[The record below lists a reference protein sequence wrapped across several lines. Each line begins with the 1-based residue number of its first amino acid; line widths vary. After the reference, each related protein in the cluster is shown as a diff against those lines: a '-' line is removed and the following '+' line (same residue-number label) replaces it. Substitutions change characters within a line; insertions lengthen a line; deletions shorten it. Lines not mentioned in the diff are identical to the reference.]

1 MRLEEVLRF
10 REKKALLQQRMMKEH
25 PGAVIVSLG
34 MNIPGPV
41 KCSPLIR
48 TAFYEGMERLE
59 ELLVLRRERKETPYK
74 VFLEESAG
82 YAAIY
87 LTGETDSYRTKKKTV
102 SLEETHPLG
111 RIWDIDVFGD
121 SREAVEREAVGAQR
135 RKCFLCGCDAKECAR
150 SRNHETGE
158 LQKKVTEI
166 ILHWQAVKES

>member
-1 MRLEEVLRF
+1 MRLEEILQF

-59 ELLVLRRERKETPYK
+59 ELLGKERKETLYK
-74 VFLEESAG
+74 ILLEESAG

-87 LTGETDSYRTKKKTV
+87 LTGETDLYRIKKETV

-121 SREAVEREAVGAQR
+121 SREAVEREAIGAQR

-158 LQKKVTEI
+158 LQKKVTDI
-166 ILHWQAVKES
+166 ILHWQAGKES

>member
-1 MRLEEVLRF
+1 MSLEEVLRF
-10 REKKALLQQRMMKEH
+10 REKKALLQQRMIKEH

-48 TAFYEGMERLE
+48 AAFCEGMERLE
-59 ELLVLRRERKETPYK
+59 ELLSGERKELRYK
-74 VFLEESAG
+74 VLLEECAG

-87 LTGETDSYRTKKKTV
+87 LTGETDLYRIKKETV

-111 RIWDIDVFGD
+111 RIWDIDVFGEG
-121 SREAVEREAVGAQR
+121 REAVEREAVGALR
-135 RKCFLCGCDAKECAR
+135 RKCLLCGCDAKECAR

-166 ILHWQAVKES
+166 ILQWQAGKES

>member
-1 MRLEEVLRF
+1 MRLEEVLQF
-10 REKKALLQQRMMKEH
+10 REKKALLQQRMMEEH
-25 PGAVIVSLG
+25 PDAVIVSLG

-59 ELLVLRRERKETPYK
+59 ELLGRERKETLYK
-74 VFLEESAG
+74 VLLEERAG

-87 LTGETDSYRTKKKTV
+87 LTGETDLYRIKKETV

-111 RIWDIDVFGD
+111 RIWDIDVFGN
-121 SREAVEREAVGAQR
+121 SRKAVEREAVGAQR
-135 RKCFLCGCDAKECAR
+135 RKCLLCGCDAKECAR
-150 SRNHETGE
+150 SRKHETGE

-166 ILHWQAVKES
+166 ILHWQAGKES

>member
-1 MRLEEVLRF
+1 MRLEEVLLF

-59 ELLVLRRERKETPYK
+59 ELLGRERKETLYK
-74 VFLEESAG
+74 ALLEESAG
-82 YAAIY
+82 YVAIY
-87 LTGETDSYRTKKKTV
+87 LTGETDSYRIKKETV

-121 SREAVEREAVGAQR
+121 GREAVEREAVGAQR

-166 ILHWQAVKES
+166 ILHWQAGKES

>member
-1 MRLEEVLRF
+1 MRLEEILQF

-59 ELLVLRRERKETPYK
+59 ELLGKERKETLYK
-74 VFLEESAG
+74 ILLEESAG

-87 LTGETDSYRTKKKTV
+87 LTRETDLYRIK
-102 SLEETHPLG
+102 
-111 RIWDIDVFGD
+111 
-121 SREAVEREAVGAQR
+121 
-135 RKCFLCGCDAKECAR
+135 RKLFR
-150 SRNHETGE
+150 
-158 LQKKVTEI
+158 
-166 ILHWQAVKES
+166 

>member
-1 MRLEEVLRF
+1 MRLEEILQF

-59 ELLVLRRERKETPYK
+59 ELLGRERKETLYK
-74 VFLEESAG
+74 ALLEESAG

-87 LTGETDSYRTKKKTV
+87 LTGETDLYRIKKETV

-121 SREAVEREAVGAQR
+121 SREAVEREAIGAQR

-158 LQKKVTEI
+158 LQKKVTDI
-166 ILHWQAVKES
+166 ILHWQAGKES